1 MNREEERET
10 VIARLIVNTRRK
22 KRPNSLIE
30 IANDIVWLQEE
41 LGSLEV
47 VSEIIG
53 ISSEMLSKFL
63 SVKRLSPAIR
73 KLVEERKFDSVTI
86 VHLMKDFDI
95 HAQRLIADEVIA
107 GRLSADDMKVLVPL
121 SKRLPELDIN
131 QLISRT
137 QRSKNVKVYILYFR
151 TPPEVQDTQV
161 LERRFEKVVGKNEIV
176 SFTVKD
182 TVGTLELNS
191 TGLRKFRQAA
201 KEDNLTLRKF
211 VDMIVQEET
220 VGRNAI

>member
-1 MNREEERET
+1 
-10 VIARLIVNTRRK
+10 
-22 KRPNSLIE
+22 
-30 IANDIVWLQEE
+30 
-41 LGSLEV
+41 
-47 VSEIIG
+47 
-53 ISSEMLSKFL
+53 MLSKFL